1 MQKQITLDIN
11 SDMLTKDLKHFGET
25 NHDTK
30 VVDDINNLMQLTS
43 DVLLK
48 LRFFDYELQDI
59 NTLSSQDMR
68 QAISIGFKE
77 IQNVIDNYKEVGA
90 DYNDIEYPL
99 IVALEQIGDEKF
111 KTSTWHDITV
121 EQVFDNVEKENTI
134 LMTAIIGNTSKVVYQ
149 K

>member
-25 NHDTK
+25 NHDKK

-68 QAISIGFKE
+68 QAISTGFKE

-134 LMTAIIGNTSKVVYQ
+134 LMTAIIGNSSKVVYQ

>member
-11 SDMLTKDLKHFGET
+11 SEMLTKDLKHFGET
-25 NHDTK
+25 NHDKK

-48 LRFFDYELQDI
+48 LCFFDYELQDI

-68 QAISIGFKE
+68 QAISTGFKE